1 MKADLQLCLRFF
13 HFSSLPRR
21 LCLDFFSVL
30 SLSLTTR
37 APFSNH
43 LDGSCLLFRVCLDDA
58 LTLSDNLGFL
68 LNLLSVFVGTM
79 TTGTQN
85 SLENHFGFTSYLFSS
100 TSESRSHFLPSR
112 CLTLVLYLSLLLHH
126 SQPPSSSFIFPLTLS
141 STSNPF
147 DSRSTY
153 IFLLNDLCHD
163 PIPFYPIV
171 VLFVTR
177 FPFRFVLCP
186 TDTFGSE

>member
-85 SLENHFGFTSYLFSS
+85 SLENHFW
-100 TSESRSHFLPSR
+100 
-112 CLTLVLYLSLLLHH
+112 LYLSFFFYLGITITFSSLSL
-126 SQPPSSSFIFPLTLS
+126 SNLGSLPLSTPPPFA
-141 STSNPF
+141 TS
-147 DSRSTY
+147 
-153 IFLLNDLCHD
+153 IFLIHLPSH
-163 PIPFYPIV
+163 PFVY
-171 VLFVTR
+171 L
-177 FPFRFVLCP
+177 
-186 TDTFGSE
+186 